1 LTRIGDP
8 SLEQDGT
15 GRFIEDGA
23 GMMAVA
29 MAEAHQQPIVRS
41 RKRRIFDPSLRQ
53 FGCSGRLNS

>member
-15 GRFIEDGA
+15 GRFINDGA

-41 RKRRIFDPSLRQ
+41 RKRRISTRASRQ
-53 FGCSGRLNS
+53 FGVPAD